1 MAIGWLTALKLVP
14 WGDVIEATP
23 GVVNAARKLLS
34 KRQKDSQQHLNDGP
48 IEVTPALV
56 QNLRQELELTAEL
69 LKDLAEQH
77 ARVVKEVETL
87 RKRQQRLTWLV
98 GLSMVA
104 VATLMLR
111 YFLLS

>member
-34 KRQKDSQQHLNDGP
+34 KRQQDTQQHQSDGP
-48 IEVTPALV
+48 VEVTAELV
-56 QNLRQELELTAEL
+56 HNLRVELELTAEL

-77 ARVVKEVETL
+77 ARVVKEVEAL
-87 RKRQQRLTWLV
+87 RRKQQRLGWLV
-98 GLSMVA
+98 GLSVVG